1 MQEETHGENS
11 KGIIVLH
18 NGVSDKVG
26 AVEAASLFCY
36 ELQHKHLS
44 EHIQ

>member
-1 MQEETHGENS
+1 M